1 MLPRQHRLTRSRD
14 FTAVLRG
21 GRASGSRHARRAGT
35 RVVVVHLRQDPE
47 LVDRPPRVG
56 FVVSRTVG
64 NSVVRHRVTRRLRHL
79 LAPRLRTLP
88 PGTDLVV
95 RALPEAAHASSAEL
109 AIALDSALERVS
121 R

>member
-21 GRASGSRHARRAGT
+21 GRGAGDRRRAGT
-35 RVVVVHLRQDPE
+35 RLLVVHLRQDPE
-47 LVDRPPRVG
+47 AAERPPRVG

-64 NSVVRHRVTRRLRHL
+64 NSVVRHRVVRRLRHL
-79 LAPRLRTLP
+79 VAPRLSDLP
-88 PGTDLVV
+88 AGTDLVI
-95 RALPEAAHASSAEL
+95 RAQPEAARASSAEL
-109 AIALDSALERVS
+109 AVALHEALDRVT